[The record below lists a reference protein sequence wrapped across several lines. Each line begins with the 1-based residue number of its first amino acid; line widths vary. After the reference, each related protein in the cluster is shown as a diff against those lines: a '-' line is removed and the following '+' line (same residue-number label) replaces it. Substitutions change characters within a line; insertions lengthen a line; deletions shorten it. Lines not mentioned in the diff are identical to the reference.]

1 MDNINYTNLKRIS
14 ADIKQITIELKTLE
28 AQKSIHRKK
37 VKNKT
42 KRKRKRKQK
51 SGSLSSKYRVS
62 EMVKV

>member
-37 VKNKT
+37 SEKT
-42 KRKRKRKQK
+42 KQNGNGNGNR
-51 SGSLSSKYRVS
+51 
-62 EMVKV
+62 E

>member
-37 VKNKT
+37 VKKQNKT
-42 KRKRKRKQK
+42 ETETETKEWQF
-51 SGSLSSKYRVS
+51 V
-62 EMVKV
+62 E

>member
-37 VKNKT
+37 SEKT
-42 KRKRKRKQK
+42 KQNGNKRVAVCRVNIVCRKW
-51 SGSLSSKYRVS
+51 
-62 EMVKV
+62 

>member
-37 VKNKT
+37 SEKT
-42 KRKRKRKQK
+42 KQNGNGNKRVAV
-51 SGSLSSKYRVS
+51 YRVNI
-62 EMVKV
+62 VGRKW

>member
-37 VKNKT
+37 SEKT
-42 KRKRKRKQK
+42 KQNGNGNKRVAVCRVNIMCRKW
-51 SGSLSSKYRVS
+51 
-62 EMVKV
+62 

>member
-37 VKNKT
+37 SEKTKQNKT
-42 KRKRKRKQK
+42 ETETETKEWQF
-51 SGSLSSKYRVS
+51 V
-62 EMVKV
+62 E